1 MKFIYLFLISCCCA
15 VAGAQTSGI
24 TTEHG
29 YRFFHHI
36 NTGGPKAQRG
46 ETIKAYVNIYAGD
59 SLLSSSRKNL
69 GGTYKYDIPAPEAE
83 LQHFPPIMDASL
95 LMAVGDSAT
104 IYQPVDDNMRSYL
117 PKGAENTK
125 ELRFEIAMAQIITS
139 ADKAKADQAFAQR
152 AARLKTDVENKIRE
166 YNAGLLN
173 DKIRTL
179 PSGLKLLVQEKG
191 SGPVVVKGRP
201 VQLHY
206 YGYLPNGTMFD
217 NSFEKRHP
225 LAFPAGVGQVNAG
238 LDEGVQLLNRGARA
252 YLFIPNKL
260 AYGNEEDAGGKIPAG
275 SDLVFYVEIL

>member
-1 MKFIYLFLISCCCA
+1 MRFIYLSLISCCCS
-15 VAGAQTSGI
+15 VATAQTAGI

-46 ETIKAYVNIYAGD
+46 ETIKAYVNIFAGD

-69 GGTYKYDIPAPEAE
+69 GGTYKYDIPAPDVDMP
-83 LQHFPPIMDASL
+83 HVPPIMDASL

-104 IYQPVDDNMRSYL
+104 IYQPIDDNMRSYL
-117 PKGAENTK
+117 PKGAEK
-125 ELRFEIAMAQIITS
+125 AQELRFEIAMAQIITS
-139 ADKAKADQAFAQR
+139 ADKALADQAFAQR

-166 YNAGLLN
+166 FKSGLLN
-173 DKIRTL
+173 DRIRTL
-179 PSGLKLLVQEKG
+179 PSGLKMLVQEKG
-191 SGPVVVKGRP
+191 SGPAVSKGRP

-206 YGYLPNGTMFD
+206 YGYLPDGTMFD

-238 LDEGVQLLNRGARA
+238 LDEAVLLMNRGSRA

-260 AYGNEEDAGGKIPAG
+260 AYGNEEAAGGKIPAG
-275 SDLVFYVEIL
+275 SDIIFYVEIL

>member
-15 VAGAQTSGI
+15 VASAQTSGI

-260 AYGNEEDAGGKIPAG
+260 AYGNEEAAGGKIPAG